1 MREVLMI
8 YSDEKD
14 YVMRMIKEMAR
25 VIFSLAFD
33 KTYVSVEMEKANNY
47 RVSGKALNDLWEMID
62 AGQINEAENL
72 LLEKIDYADKEEVM
86 GAALFYLYLS
96 EKEDSF
102 LEAHQYSKE
111 EVLFGFKQLFERS
124 GYQEILSLIESGI

>member
-1 MREVLMI
+1 MFPWKWKRRINTECQ
-8 YSDEKD
+8 E
-14 YVMRMIKEMAR
+14 
-25 VIFSLAFD
+25 
-33 KTYVSVEMEKANNY
+33 
-47 RVSGKALNDLWEMID
+47 KALNDLWEMID

-72 LLEKIDYADKEEVM
+72 LLENIDYADKEEMM

>member
-1 MREVLMI
+1 MI

-25 VIFSLAFD
+25 VIFSLAFG
-33 KTYVSVEMEKANNY
+33 KTYVSVEMEKANKY

-72 LLEKIDYADKEEVM
+72 LLENIDYADKEEMM

>member
-1 MREVLMI
+1 MI

-25 VIFSLAFD
+25 VIFSLAFG
-33 KTYVSVEMEKANNY
+33 KTYVSVEMEQANKY

-62 AGQINEAENL
+62 DGQINEAENL

-86 GAALFYLYLS
+86 GATLFYLYLS

-111 EVLFGFKQLFERS
+111 EVLFGLKQLFERS

>member
-1 MREVLMI
+1 MI

-33 KTYVSVEMEKANNY
+33 KTYVSVEMEKANKY

-111 EVLFGFKQLFERS
+111 EVLFGFKQLFGRS

>member
-1 MREVLMI
+1 MI

-25 VIFSLAFD
+25 VIFSLAFG
-33 KTYVSVEMEKANNY
+33 KTYVSVEMEKANKY

-72 LLEKIDYADKEEVM
+72 LLENIDYADKEEMM

-111 EVLFGFKQLFERS
+111 EVLFGFKQLFERL

>member
-1 MREVLMI
+1 MI

-33 KTYVSVEMEKANNY
+33 KTYVSVEMEKANKY

-72 LLEKIDYADKEEVM
+72 LLEKIDYADKEGVM

>member
-1 MREVLMI
+1 MI

-33 KTYVSVEMEKANNY
+33 KTYVSVEMEKANKY

-72 LLEKIDYADKEEVM
+72 LLENIDYADKEEMM

>member
-1 MREVLMI
+1 MI

-33 KTYVSVEMEKANNY
+33 KTYVSVEMEKANKY

-72 LLEKIDYADKEEVM
+72 LLEKIDYADKEVVM

>member
-1 MREVLMI
+1 MI

-33 KTYVSVEMEKANNY
+33 KTYVSVEMEKANKY

-72 LLEKIDYADKEEVM
+72 LLEKIDYADKEGVM

-124 GYQEILSLIESGI
+124 GCQEILSLIESGI

>member
-1 MREVLMI
+1 MI

-33 KTYVSVEMEKANNY
+33 KTYVSVEMEKANKY
-47 RVSGKALNDLWEMID
+47 RVSGKALNDLWEMIN

-102 LEAHQYSKE
+102 LEAHQYLKE

>member
-1 MREVLMI
+1 MI

-33 KTYVSVEMEKANNY
+33 KTYVSVEMEKANKY

-72 LLEKIDYADKEEVM
+72 LLEKIDYADMEEVM

>member
-33 KTYVSVEMEKANNY
+33 KTYVSVEMVNTECQEK
-47 RVSGKALNDLWEMID
+47 R
-62 AGQINEAENL
+62 
-72 LLEKIDYADKEEVM
+72 
-86 GAALFYLYLS
+86 
-96 EKEDSF
+96 
-102 LEAHQYSKE
+102 
-111 EVLFGFKQLFERS
+111 
-124 GYQEILSLIESGI
+124 

>member
-1 MREVLMI
+1 
-8 YSDEKD
+8 
-14 YVMRMIKEMAR
+14 MRMIKEMAR

-33 KTYVSVEMEKANNY
+33 KTYVSVEMEKANKY

>member
-1 MREVLMI
+1 MI

-33 KTYVSVEMEKANNY
+33 KTYVSVEMEKANKY

-62 AGQINEAENL
+62 AGQINEAEKDVYKRQDGGN
-72 LLEKIDYADKEEVM
+72 EKWQK
-86 GAALFYLYLS
+86 G
-96 EKEDSF
+96 
-102 LEAHQYSKE
+102 
-111 EVLFGFKQLFERS
+111 
-124 GYQEILSLIESGI
+124 LI

>member
-1 MREVLMI
+1 MI

-33 KTYVSVEMEKANNY
+33 KTYVSVEMEKANKY

-72 LLEKIDYADKEEVM
+72 LLEKNDYADKEEVM